1 MSRRPASLPARLSL
15 ASREKGAAF
24 EADLEASPTE
34 KGAHAPSETSDL
46 PLSPIEPLPS
56 ALPSHVL
63 DEKSDRLFQDAHAA
77 HVHRR
82 VVRTPHRRSLCGMY
96 RWCSRRDCLLL
107 LVPGLLLGVVSGGLP
122 VGMTHIVGR
131 AFAAFAAYNPSVP
144 HAASALAANVRTDVY
159 VLLGLAAGSLLVRS
173 ASAAAWL
180 ILAENGAHGWRQYVF
195 RAVLAKDISW
205 FDLGMG
211 LNTDS
216 ADVGAAGL
224 MALFLKDTDDV
235 RTAMGQQMGY
245 LVMHAAAA
253 IASFVYAMYRQ
264 WSLTL
269 VIFASIPVLALIT
282 VAGDLLGAPLQAA
295 ERAHS
300 MQLSALVEKG
310 ASAIRTVK
318 VFNAERMQLDMLRT
332 CITQCRTLYT
342 RMCAVW
348 GVRYGLSSALG
359 LLMFVQG
366 FAWGSHLVRNNQAG
380 PDVVLATF
388 LASLVTMGQLQS
400 ILMRLN
406 FVERGKNAAANL
418 VTLASSRA
426 ESDATR
432 APPPPPPPAVGT
444 KEAPAPVSPTSTLR
458 VGLSVPPV
466 VRIPKHCSG
475 EMTLDNVW
483 MNYPARP
490 EVPALRGVS
499 MYFAAG
505 EHTFV
510 VGRSGSGKS
519 TVASVL
525 LRLHTPQSGVVALDA
540 TDVHEL
546 DIGWFR
552 SQVVGVTQEPLI
564 LEQTLFENV
573 RAGLPLTHAGVTVRQ
588 AISAVRLDDLLDVLP
603 DGLDTPL
610 GQRGTALSGGQMQRV
625 ALARALLRD
634 APVLVLDEATSAL
647 DAACARQVHNAVRAW
662 RQGRTTVVITHT
674 VAHIRPDDYCYV
686 MDEGRVVE
694 EGYRRLLAQRDGSLA
709 RTYLDKDL
717 DAALA
722 SPVGLPDSASLYTHE
737 GPVPSASVW
746 SMASSLESGT
756 VHHADLHA
764 AESAAPRIA
773 ARHQV
778 KRVAPAAAAPP
789 SSTLLL
795 DTIRTMWATV
805 PHRAWTAVALVV
817 CVASG
822 LTSPV
827 FAYCLTQVLM
837 VVGRASAARLAPLI
851 GATAGVAVADG
862 VFRGARLISM
872 EALVARWVASMRLRA
887 MERVVKQDAAWFDR
901 AENAPSALATIVVK
915 NAEDAGACLGQ
926 MLGQLVALGA
936 MLLATIVWAFVQGWQ
951 LTMCALALV
960 PLVAGLYGAQGHVA
974 SRAELASKA
983 QREHVAHLLCDQ
995 VGAVRAVR
1003 AMALDAVLRAD
1014 AQRAIERAAHAGRR
1028 AALASAAGAG
1038 LADATVYAAEAL
1050 LYGIGAVL
1058 LIHGTYDLHR
1068 FMMVLNPVIF
1078 AVGFAAQLAT
1088 SLPASSRCMHALRA
1102 VTRLLDLRG
1111 TPSDAV
1117 GDATPTLRGN
1127 LALDDVCFSYGTQ
1140 RVLDHVSLRIDAGER
1155 VALIGAS
1162 GAGKSTFAALL
1173 QRLYEPDAGAVRVDG
1188 YDARTVHASWLRAH
1202 MAVVSQMPTLF
1213 PATIH
1218 DNIAL
1223 GAAVSDAE
1231 VRGAARRAGA
1241 AFVEALPQQF
1251 ATRLGRDATQLSG
1264 GQAQRIAIARALVR
1278 TTARVLVLDEF
1289 TAAFD
1294 PATRTA
1300 VADAVF
1306 RDDVDAPTVL
1316 VLTHDAALMRRCDRV
1331 VVLRDGRIAYDG
1343 PPSPLLDG
1351 GP

>member
-1 MSRRPASLPARLSL
+1 MSRRATSLPARLTL
-15 ASREKGAAF
+15 ARGEKDATF
-24 EADLEASPTE
+24 EADLEAWPAE
-34 KGAHAPSETSDL
+34 KGANAPSVASDL
-46 PLSPIEPLPS
+46 PFSPIEPLPS
-56 ALPSHVL
+56 ALPSHAL
-63 DEKSDRLFQDAHAA
+63 DEKYDRQCLDALAA
-77 HVHRR
+77 HVPRR
-82 VVRTPHRRSLCGMY
+82 VVRTPHRRSLRAMY

-107 LVPGLLLGVVSGGLP
+107 LVPGLLFGVISGGLP

-131 AFAAFAAYNPSVP
+131 AFAAFAAYDPAAP
-144 HAASALAANVRTDVY
+144 HAASILAANVRTDVY
-159 VLLGLAAGSLLVRS
+159 VLLALAVGSLLVRS

-180 ILAENGAHGWRQYVF
+180 VLAEHGARGWRQYLF
-195 RAVLAKDISW
+195 RTVLAKDISW

-211 LNTDS
+211 LDTVGS
-216 ADVGAAGL
+216 DVGAAGL

-235 RTAMGQQMGY
+235 RIAMGQQMGY
-245 LVMHAAAA
+245 FVMHTAAAV
-253 IASFVYAMYRQ
+253 ASFVYAMYRQ

-318 VFNAERMQLDMLRT
+318 VFNAERMQLDMLRA
-332 CITQCRTLYT
+332 CIMQCRSLYT

-366 FAWGSHLVRNNQAG
+366 FAWGSHLVRNDQAG

-406 FVERGKNAAANL
+406 FIERGKNAAANMA
-418 VTLASSRA
+418 TLATSRT
-426 ESDATR
+426 ESDAEH
-432 APPPPPPPAVGT
+432 APPLPLTPTDTV
-444 KEAPAPVSPTSTLR
+444 KEAPVQASSTSTLHL
-458 VGLSVPPV
+458 GASVPPA

-483 MNYPARP
+483 MTYPARP
-490 EVPALRGVS
+490 EAPALRGVS

-519 TVASVL
+519 TVATVL

-540 TDVHEL
+540 VDVREL
-546 DIGWFR
+546 DVGWFR

-573 RAGLPLTHAGVTVRQ
+573 RAGMALSHAGVGVRQ
-588 AISAVRLDDLLDVLP
+588 AICAVRLDDLLDMLP
-603 DGLDTPL
+603 DGLDTLL
-610 GQRGTALSGGQMQRV
+610 GKRGTALSGGQMQRV

-662 RQGRTTVVITHT
+662 RQGRTTIVITHT
-674 VAHIRPDDYCYV
+674 LAHIRPDDYCYV
-686 MDEGRVVE
+686 MDEGRVAE

-709 RTYLDKDL
+709 RTYLDKDM
-717 DAALA
+717 DAALV

-746 SMASSLESGT
+746 SMASSVESGT
-756 VHHADLHA
+756 VHHADLRA
-764 AESAAPRIA
+764 AECVAPRVA

-778 KRVAPAAAAPP
+778 KRAPPAAPESPP
-789 SSTLLL
+789 PTLFL
-795 DTIRTMWATV
+795 DTVRTMWATI
-805 PHRAWTAVALVV
+805 PHRVWTAVALVV

-851 GATAGVAVADG
+851 GATAGVAIADG

-872 EALVARWVASMRLRA
+872 ETLVARWVASMRLHA
-887 MERVVKQDAAWFDR
+887 MERVIQQDAAWFDR

-926 MLGQLVALGA
+926 LLGQLVALGA

-951 LTMCALALV
+951 LTLCALALV
-960 PLVAGLYGAQGHVA
+960 PLVAGLYGAQGYIA
-974 SRAELASKA
+974 SRTELASKA

-995 VGAVRAVR
+995 VAAVRAVR
-1003 AMALDAVLRAD
+1003 AMALEAALRAD
-1014 AQRAIERAAHAGRR
+1014 AQQAIECAAHVGRR

-1050 LYGIGAVL
+1050 LYGVGTVL
-1058 LIHGTYDLHR
+1058 LIRGTYDLHR
-1068 FMMVLNPVIF
+1068 FMLVLNPVIF

-1102 VTRLLDLRG
+1102 VARLLDLRG

-1162 GAGKSTFAALL
+1162 GAGKSTVAALL
-1173 QRLYEPDAGAVRVDG
+1173 QRLYEPDTGAVRVDG
-1188 YDARTVHASWLRAH
+1188 YDARMVRADWLRAH

-1213 PATIH
+1213 PATIY

-1223 GAAVSDAE
+1223 GGAVSDAE
-1231 VRGAARRAGA
+1231 VRSAARRAGA
-1241 AFVEALPQQF
+1241 TFVEALPQQF

-1289 TAAFD
+1289 TAALD
-1294 PATRTA
+1294 PATRTV

-1306 RDDVDAPTVL
+1306 RDDADAPTVL
-1316 VLTHDAALMRRCDRV
+1316 VLTHDAALMRRCDRI
-1331 VVLRDGRIAYDG
+1331 VVLRDGQIAYDG

-1351 GP
+1351 AP